1 MRGDG
6 SSTYEDEATMRVI
19 SLLFIFPPECTGTAI
34 RNLFEG
40 INPMKNNYKIC
51 F

>member
-6 SSTYEDEATMRVI
+6 SSTYEDEATLRVI
-19 SLLFIFPPECTGTAI
+19 SLLFIFTPECTRTAFW
-34 RNLFEG
+34 NLFDR
-40 INPMKNNYKIC
+40 INAMKNNYKIC